1 MRFLH
6 ANDKLATHADSWYA
20 NTCSNDT
27 YKQLEND
34 QTADVC
40 IVGGGYTGLSAA
52 LHLAKA
58 GVNVVLLEAHRV
70 GWGAS
75 GRNGG
80 QLGSGFNGQDTL
92 ARKIGL
98 DNARL
103 LWNIAEAAKNTVHD
117 VCEEFAIDCE
127 YRNGLI
133 YAFKGRN
140 AEKQAREWSEIVRKD
155 YGSDAFTVFGGA
167 EMHDYLGSD
176 YYQAGLVDSSA
187 GHLHPLKLA
196 TGLAFAAKTKGAEI
210 FERSEATTIQING
223 SGEYPVCVSTSS
235 AQVRAKKMIIACNG
249 YLDNL
254 HAEVAR
260 YVFPINNFIVA
271 TEPLNDLADEL
282 LPGNHA
288 VADDRYV
295 VNYFHLS
302 PDKRLVFGGGETYS
316 SKFPKNTMTRVR
328 RAMLRI
334 FPQLADTRID
344 YSWGGTLAVT
354 ANRLPFVQKLET
366 HTYAAGGYSGH
377 GVALAN
383 QTGKL
388 IAEDIIQG
396 SRDFET
402 LASLSH
408 QRFPKNRYVRSAV
421 LGGSMM
427 LAATIDRF

>member
-20 NTCSNDT
+20 STSSNDP
-27 YKQLEND
+27 YQQLEND
-34 QTADVC
+34 QTTDVC

-58 GVNVVLLEAHRV
+58 GVRVVLLEAHRV

-80 QLGSGFNGQDTL
+80 QLGSGFNGQETL
-92 ARKIGL
+92 AKKIGL
-98 DNARL
+98 DKARV
-103 LWNIAEAAKNTVHD
+103 LWNIAEAAKHTVHT

-133 YAFKGRN
+133 HAFKGKN
-140 AEKQAREWSEIVRKD
+140 AEKHARHWAELARAD
-155 YGSDAFTVFGGA
+155 YGSSAFTALGRA
-167 EMHDYLGSD
+167 EMQNYLGSSF
-176 YYQAGLVDSSA
+176 YQAGLVDNSA

-196 TGLAFAAKTKGAEI
+196 AGIALAAKTKGAEI
-210 FERSEATTIQING
+210 FERSEATTIQVNG
-223 SGEYPVCVSTSS
+223 GGDYPVCVTTST
-235 AQVRAKKMIIACNG
+235 ARVKAKKMILACNG

-254 HAEVAR
+254 HSEVAR

-271 TEPLNDLADEL
+271 TEPLHDLADEL

-302 PDKRLVFGGGETYS
+302 PDKRLIFGGGETYS
-316 SKFPKNTMTRVR
+316 SKFPNNTETRVR

-334 FPQLADTRID
+334 FPQLEDTRID

-354 ANRLPFVQKLET
+354 ANRLPFVKKFDERL
-366 HTYAAGGYSGH
+366 YAAGGYSGH

-388 IAEDIIQG
+388 IAEDIVQD
-396 SRDFET
+396 SQDFET
-402 LASLSH
+402 LAGLSH